1 MANYIRLV
9 LARDSVDGT
18 PVVASIPTNVY
29 PEIGDICIIDGNV
42 CFVERDDYMNTESDE
57 MAILSA
63 ITKIREAE
71 AVYGQRW
78 TKEVA
83 DAPAESE

>member
-18 PVVASIPTNVY
+18 PVVASMPTNVY
-29 PEIGDICIIDGNV
+29 PDKGDICIIDGNV
-42 CFVERDDYMNTESDE
+42 CFVERDAYMNAESDE

-63 ITKIREAE
+63 IADIREAE
-71 AVYGQRW
+71 SVYHNRW
-78 TKEVA
+78 ERDTN
-83 DAPAESE
+83 DAPATTE

>member
-18 PVVASIPTNVY
+18 PVVASMPTNVY

-71 AVYGQRW
+71 AVYSQRW
-78 TKEVA
+78 KKEVA